1 MHAKASESG
10 HLKRSFS
17 SPPVA
22 RATKKGHCAIGCAVA
37 PWGKRSWLTVWGE
50 CLEQCEEYRYL
61 STVVEMVAR
70 EVGKKREVFT
80 LHTSRVACINHACST
95 ANPTCGNVKTC
106 IENCFVAALRA
117 RESESVATSFA
128 AKQSPERSGLA
139 RVHDGM
145 TRPHPRITRTNFPR
159 TNFPR
164 TNFPRTNHS
173 QRDHAR
179 RTARADHAAPRC
191 GSGRAAV
198 TLRGS
203 LTSECSRS
211 MGQELAPEASDSA
224 RRQRPTRCH
233 LRCAVGRV
241 VP

>member
-1 MHAKASESG
+1 MPTWPLTGVQRCRSGSLRRVDDGHARRCVGDLRLDLRQSERVAKQVASAPRSERERARFPPQRASCEADFMHAKASESG

-80 LHTSRVACINHACST
+80 LHTSRVACINHACSA

-106 IENCFVAALRA
+106 IEN
-117 RESESVATSFA
+117 
-128 AKQSPERSGLA
+128 
-139 RVHDGM
+139 
-145 TRPHPRITRTNFPR
+145 
-159 TNFPR
+159 
-164 TNFPRTNHS
+164 
-173 QRDHAR
+173 
-179 RTARADHAAPRC
+179 
-191 GSGRAAV
+191 
-198 TLRGS
+198 
-203 LTSECSRS
+203 
-211 MGQELAPEASDSA
+211 
-224 RRQRPTRCH
+224 
-233 LRCAVGRV
+233 
-241 VP
+241 